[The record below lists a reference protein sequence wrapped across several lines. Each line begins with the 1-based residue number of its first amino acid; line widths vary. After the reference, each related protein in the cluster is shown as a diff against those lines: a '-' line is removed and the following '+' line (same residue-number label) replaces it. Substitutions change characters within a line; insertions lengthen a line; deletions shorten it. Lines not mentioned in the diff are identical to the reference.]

1 MIQFTKPKKIVNTLN
16 PGSHFMNNTMYDAK
30 DTGYFERGHGSAFS
44 GSSFGNPGPI
54 GSMMNGP
61 RNQPLDMFSRTH
73 DPISYI
79 SPDRVQA
86 AMNNM
91 PIPVGM
97 FMNMPNVQPR
107 YFQQQQAV
115 QAAKQARRIK
125 PGVIGSKPKPRPIGP
140 PSSQIN
146 TSGAIGTGSLT
157 QGMSQNMSQP
167 GFSLSQQPD
176 FSQDYMAEYQS
187 QVDGLLSQES
197 NFGPSQSAVERLA
210 FDLPPN
216 QFSQPYW

>member
-1 MIQFTKPKKIVNTLN
+1 
-16 PGSHFMNNTMYDAK
+16 
-30 DTGYFERGHGSAFS
+30 
-44 GSSFGNPGPI
+44 
-54 GSMMNGP
+54 
-61 RNQPLDMFSRTH
+61 
-73 DPISYI
+73 
-79 SPDRVQA
+79 
-86 AMNNM
+86 
-91 PIPVGM
+91 
-97 FMNMPNVQPR
+97 MNMPNVQPR

-187 QVDGLLSQES
+187 QVDGLLSQDS